1 MLLHVLDLKS
11 YLYVPDT
18 FEWLRKHASWAA
30 SLWTGRVPTAS
41 GLRAAVREVTELD
54 ATQQQQPKPRRSRH
68 PWNCQWKNGMGY
80 GERRKKPSREH
91 QIYIFNFTKSVLRRW
106 KLWNLLTIQESPANP
121 VCLLIFGGRR
131 NKKITKEWI
140 LSSEQRNWVVKS
152 LVPKKKIVRR
162 HVLSQVTKGNPA
174 DIGES

>member
-1 MLLHVLDLKS
+1 MFQIHLNDSENMPCEQPHCGLGGAD
-11 YLYVPDT
+11 
-18 FEWLRKHASWAA
+18 
-30 SLWTGRVPTAS
+30 SLGP
-41 GLRAAVREVTELD
+41 VRCSPWGHEELD
-54 ATQQQQPKPRRSRH
+54 TTQQQQPPKPRRSRH
-68 PWNCQWKNGMGY
+68 PWNCQWKNGVGY

-106 KLWNLLTIQESPANP
+106 KLWNLLVIQESPANP

-140 LSSEQRNWVVKS
+140 WSSEQRNWVEKS
-152 LVPKKKIVRR
+152 LVPRKEKVRR

-174 DIGES
+174 DIRES